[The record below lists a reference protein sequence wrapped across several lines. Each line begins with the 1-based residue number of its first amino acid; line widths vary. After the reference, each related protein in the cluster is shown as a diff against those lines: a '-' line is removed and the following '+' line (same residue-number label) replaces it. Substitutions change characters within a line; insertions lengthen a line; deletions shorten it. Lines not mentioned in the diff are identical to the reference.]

1 MPSRGAASIT
11 RRAASA
17 PARWPAER
25 GRPRE
30 VAQRPFPSEMMA
42 TWRRWVRSMA
52 GCTTGISRTV
62 SCCMSMFFLRRGG
75 QAANNFVLQSAVTN
89 FFGHSTLAGGT
100 NKRFHMIEIALKCLA
115 ARGHQAVLR
124 LRQAPVKGLGANDVI
139 GFFQLA
145 RMNAQIAVG
154 CFQQRFEFI
163 KCERAIDRQRA
174 DNSQPD
180 ALVDE
185 PIQVGRHGLSCGI
198 ANSLQRRI
206 AFA

>member
-25 GRPRE
+25 GKPRE
-30 VAQRPFPSEMMA
+30 VAHRPLPSEMMA
-42 TWRRWVRSMA
+42 TWRRCACAMA
-52 GCTTGISRTV
+52 GCTAGMFRTF
-62 SCCMSMFFLRRGG
+62 SCCMSMFLSPPRRTSRKLLC
-75 QAANNFVLQSAVTN
+75 FTKSSYKI
-89 FFGHSTLAGGT
+89 FCRSTLAGGA
-100 NKRFHMIEIALKCLA
+100 NKCFHMIEIALKRLA

-124 LRQAPVKGLGANDVI
+124 LRQAPVKRLGANNVI
-139 GFFQLA
+139 RFFQLA
-145 RMNAQIAVG
+145 CMNAQVAIG
-154 CFQQRFEFI
+154 SLQQRFEFV
-163 KCERAIDRQRA
+163 KCERAIDGQRA
-174 DNSQPD
+174 DDSQPD

-185 PIQVGRHGLSCGI
+185 PIQVRRHGLPCGI